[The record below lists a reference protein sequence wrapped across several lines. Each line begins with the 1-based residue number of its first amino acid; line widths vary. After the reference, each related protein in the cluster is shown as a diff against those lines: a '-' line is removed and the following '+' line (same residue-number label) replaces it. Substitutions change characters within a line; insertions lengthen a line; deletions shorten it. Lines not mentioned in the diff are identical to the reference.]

1 MDLLTI
7 GQLADYAGVTIKAV
21 RHYHARGLLPEPG
34 RDASGYRR
42 YGAAHAIA
50 LVKIKTLADAGVPLA
65 RVEELLAADAGQLRA
80 AVAEIDRSLEARI
93 AQLQR
98 ARTQIARLE
107 SGDRLF
113 VPARCDE
120 YLRRLRALGIS
131 ERSVTSER
139 DVWIL
144 LRAVSPETADR
155 WVDEKTALLDDPGF
169 SALYREYDA
178 AFGWDADDPR
188 LPGLAARTRAWLA
201 ERPAEDPGDADL
213 SIAALAA
220 NSVAEE
226 SPAWRRLASLLE

>member
-1 MDLLTI
+1 MNLLTI
-7 GQLADYAGVTIKAV
+7 GQLAAYAGVTIKAV

-42 YGAAHAIA
+42 YGAAHAVA

-65 RVEELLAADAGQLRA
+65 RVGELLAADAGQLRN
-80 AVAEIDRSLEARI
+80 AVAEIDRSLDARI
-93 AQLQR
+93 AELQR

-113 VPARCDE
+113 VPARCDA

-155 WVDEKTALLDDPGF
+155 WVDEKTALLDDREFRG
-169 SALYREYDA
+169 LYLEYDA
-178 AFGWDADDPR
+178 AFDWDPADPR
-188 LPGLAARTRAWLA
+188 LPDLAARTRAWLA
-201 ERPAEDPGDADL
+201 GQPPEDPGDADL

-220 NSVAEE
+220 NSVAEQ
-226 SPAWRRLASLLE
+226 SPAWLRLAALLA